1 MESRRKFLK
10 LMAWFA
16 MSVNLLLNPC
26 FSFVRTVY
34 SKARKIILP
43 KDTNRETLKS
53 RNPRSLNT
61 TNLEITPLK
70 EFDTMGLIDHVVDLK
85 KWHHFLR
92 WRSVSSWQGPFN
104 GYQYL
109 RMSFLQISYFAGVKS
124 SPSYHS
130 QCYKSLTFPIGGRAR
145 ESVEI

>member
-70 EFDTMGLIDHVVDLK
+70 EFDTMGLTDHVVDLK
-85 KWHHFLR
+85 KWHLDITGNIKEP
-92 WRSVSSWQGPFN
+92 RS
-104 GYQYL
+104 L
-109 RMSFLQISYFAGVKS
+109 SYSQVVAL
-124 SPSYHS
+124 PSIERKVLLICPGIFGS
-130 QCYKSLTFPIGGRAR
+130 NMCIA
-145 ESVEI
+145 